1 MQFHAR
7 VPRAPLDE
15 AVTSIWVFESG
26 PRPHGLEKVLPS
38 GRAQLIIN
46 LQEDQTRDYD
56 PTTGLLRWTTSGS
69 ILAGVRAGYG
79 VIDTAEQECVVGAV
93 FSPGGTASLFG
104 VPGVETRESDVPLD
118 ALWSR
123 QDVAWLRERLLG
135 ATGAAAMLDILE
147 DALGRAW
154 RQGHADPIVRHAV
167 RTFDRAPHLARVE
180 AVADE
185 VGLSRRRFIE
195 RFDAA
200 VGLTPKRYCRLQR
213 FQRAL
218 SAARRGSAVN
228 WAALAADCGYY
239 DQSHFTH
246 EFREFSG
253 LTPTGYDQVRTVF
266 QNHVTFLQDP

>member
-15 AVTSIWVFESG
+15 AVSSIWVFESG
-26 PRPHGLEKVLPS
+26 PRPHALEKVLPS

-46 LQEDQTRDYD
+46 LRDDETRDYD
-56 PTTGLLRWTTSGS
+56 PVSGALRCTTSGS
-69 ILAGVRAGYG
+69 ILAGVRAGYA

-93 FSPGGTASLFG
+93 FAPGGMRSLFR
-104 VPGVETRESDVPLD
+104 VPASATRDSDVPLD
-118 ALWSR
+118 VLWSR
-123 QDVAWLRERLLG
+123 QAVARIRERLLA
-135 ATGAAAMLDILE
+135 ATSPAAKLDTLE
-147 DALGRAW
+147 DALMQAW
-154 RQGHADPIVRHAV
+154 RHGQADPLVSHAV
-167 RTFDRAPHLARVE
+167 RAFDRAPHLARIDS
-180 AVADE
+180 VADK

-195 RFDAA
+195 RFNAA

-218 SAARRGSAVN
+218 SAARRGAPVN
-228 WAALAADCGYY
+228 WAALAMDCGYY

-253 LTPTGYDQVRTVF
+253 LTPTGYHQVRTVF
-266 QNHVTFLQDP
+266 QNHVTFLQEP

>member
-26 PRPHGLEKVLPS
+26 PRPQGLEKVLPS

-46 LQEDQTRDYD
+46 LRDDETRDYD
-56 PTTGLLRWTTSGS
+56 PVSGALRCTTSGS
-69 ILAGVRAGYG
+69 ILAGVRAGYA

-93 FSPGGTASLFG
+93 FAPGGMRSLFR
-104 VPGVETRESDVPLD
+104 VPASDTRDSDVPLD
-118 ALWSR
+118 VLWSR
-123 QDVAWLRERLLG
+123 QAVARIRERLL
-135 ATGAAAMLDILE
+135 AAASPAARLDTLE
-147 DALGRAW
+147 DTLMTAW
-154 RQGHADPIVRHAV
+154 RQGQSDPLVYHAV
-167 RTFDRAPHLARVE
+167 RAFDRAPHLARVE
-180 AVADE
+180 SVAGE
-185 VGLSRRRFIE
+185 AGLSRRRFIE
-195 RFDAA
+195 RFEAA

-218 SAARRGSAVN
+218 SAARRGAPVN
-228 WAALAADCGYY
+228 WAALAVDCGYY

-253 LTPTGYDQVRTVF
+253 LTPTGYHQVRTVF
-266 QNHVTFLQDP
+266 QNHVTFLQEP